1 MKKVARLR
9 IAQQDDAT
17 SSASS
22 ENMVVRTTGRIKKPK
37 AVFDPS
43 DNYLPRSQR
52 ANIAATP
59 SGGTGPTATGIS
71 ILIDRK
77 RDTPTLQ
84 NQDTLQTKRL
94 SQSSITSTG
103 TSGSASEIATT
114 EVLCDVCQ
122 KREAKRGTHAR
133 NKLISC
139 LECGRRIHKLCL
151 QVDFE
156 DINILRQ
163 NYKCENCRTCDV
175 CDAFNDCEP
184 KINQPMVT
192 CSKCVK
198 SYHLTCHIPNV
209 FKYQQTFRW
218 KCNKCQ
224 PCMNNGGSALPVKTI
239 REIIGDDPHHSN
251 RTQLLQQNINIA
263 EAAAEAKSAA
273 TKLSTPDVQIDNDNG
288 QKQGKGGI
296 ESDGSCMESGGS
308 STTSSSS
315 ATSSNITSLS
325 GDASASK
332 RPKTN
337 DEETVNNNTP
347 IIRYSPYEPID
358 VPDVKDWNAEQV
370 ATYFAKY
377 FPNEAHVFKEHEIDG
392 TSLLLLKR
400 SDVIKK
406 LPIKLGPSLRIYS
419 LILKI
424 QTQLNDPTLGWNC
437 GL

>member
-1 MKKVARLR
+1 M
-9 IAQQDDAT
+9 
-17 SSASS
+17 
-22 ENMVVRTTGRIKKPK
+22 
-37 AVFDPS
+37 FDPS

-184 KINQPMVT
+184 KINV
-192 CSKCVK
+192 SV
-198 SYHLTCHIPNV
+198 S
-209 FKYQQTFRW
+209 FK
-218 KCNKCQ
+218 
-224 PCMNNGGSALPVKTI
+224 
-239 REIIGDDPHHSN
+239 
-251 RTQLLQQNINIA
+251 
-263 EAAAEAKSAA
+263 
-273 TKLSTPDVQIDNDNG
+273 
-288 QKQGKGGI
+288 
-296 ESDGSCMESGGS
+296 
-308 STTSSSS
+308 
-315 ATSSNITSLS
+315 
-325 GDASASK
+325 
-332 RPKTN
+332 
-337 DEETVNNNTP
+337 
-347 IIRYSPYEPID
+347 
-358 VPDVKDWNAEQV
+358 
-370 ATYFAKY
+370 
-377 FPNEAHVFKEHEIDG
+377 
-392 TSLLLLKR
+392 
-400 SDVIKK
+400 
-406 LPIKLGPSLRIYS
+406 
-419 LILKI
+419 
-424 QTQLNDPTLGWNC
+424 NC
-437 GL
+437 

>member
-1 MKKVARLR
+1 
-9 IAQQDDAT
+9 
-17 SSASS
+17 
-22 ENMVVRTTGRIKKPK
+22 
-37 AVFDPS
+37 
-43 DNYLPRSQR
+43 
-52 ANIAATP
+52 
-59 SGGTGPTATGIS
+59 
-71 ILIDRK
+71 
-77 RDTPTLQ
+77 
-84 NQDTLQTKRL
+84 
-94 SQSSITSTG
+94 
-103 TSGSASEIATT
+103 
-114 EVLCDVCQ
+114 
-122 KREAKRGTHAR
+122 
-133 NKLISC
+133 
-139 LECGRRIHKLCL
+139 
-151 QVDFE
+151 
-156 DINILRQ
+156 
-163 NYKCENCRTCDV
+163 
-175 CDAFNDCEP
+175 
-184 KINQPMVT
+184 
-192 CSKCVK
+192 
-198 SYHLTCHIPNV
+198 
-209 FKYQQTFRW
+209 
-218 KCNKCQ
+218 
-224 PCMNNGGSALPVKTI
+224 MNNGGSALPVKTI